1 MVRIYPS
8 PAKVW
13 LASAMRSDL
22 NTSQKMRFVRWD
34 CQDEPNTCTG
44 ILFYFILSAEQR
56 INFIKIK
63 LLVYVSDESS
73 SSCVHAGHPVHAV
86 STEAYDHYRHIVS
99 VTRAYCALLFKNP
112 IKCSLA
118 GAQKTTLQK
127 FPNAHYDHAWPP
139 LLLLHP
145 KINSQNSLCHFDYRG
160 PSRSSS
166 IRSSRVVVDG
176 CVVGTGKKTCT

>member
-34 CQDEPNTCTG
+34 CEDEPNTCTS
-44 ILFYFILSAEQR
+44 ILFYFILSAVQR

-73 SSCVHAGHPVHAV
+73 SSCMHAGHPVPCPL
-86 STEAYDHYRHIVS
+86 RHMIIIGI
-99 VTRAYCALLFKNP
+99 LL
-112 IKCSLA
+112 
-118 GAQKTTLQK
+118 
-127 FPNAHYDHAWPP
+127 
-139 LLLLHP
+139 
-145 KINSQNSLCHFDYRG
+145 
-160 PSRSSS
+160 
-166 IRSSRVVVDG
+166 V
-176 CVVGTGKKTCT
+176 